1 MITATQFHKDI
12 ENATMIA
19 ISGHVR
25 PDGDC
30 TGSTLSLLNYIQDN
44 WHNKTVHVFL
54 EYVSDSL
61 KFLPKSDQVYTET
74 NDESYD
80 LFICCDCGGKDRL
93 GKFSNLSDNAKRNI
107 CIDHHISNDGF
118 GDDFLLVPQASSTC
132 EILYSIMDKEK
143 ISKDTA
149 TCLYL
154 GIVHDTGVFKHSNTT
169 KLTMEIAGQLI
180 EKGVNNSKII
190 DDSFYAKSF
199 LQNRLLGHCLLNSQF
214 IVEEKVIF
222 SSITK
227 NTLEQF
233 GGTAGD
239 LDGVID
245 QLRITKEV
253 EVAIFLY
260 ELEENK
266 WKVSMRSNNFINVSE
281 IAKSFGGGG
290 HIKAAGCTMEGTTS
304 TILNTLLTEIKAQQK

>member
-1 MITATQFHKDI
+1 MMTATQFHSDI
-12 ENATMIA
+12 ENATTIA
-19 ISGHVR
+19 ISGHIR

-44 WHNKTVHVFL
+44 WQDKTVHVFL
-54 EYVSDSL
+54 EYMSDNL
-61 KFLPKSDQVYTET
+61 KFLPKSEQVHTET
-74 NDESYD
+74 NNNCYD
-80 LFICCDCGGKDRL
+80 LFICCDCGSKDRL
-93 GKFSNLSDNAKRNI
+93 GKFSNLSDNAKKNL

-190 DDSFYAKSF
+190 DESFYAKSF

-214 IVEEKVIF
+214 LVEEKVIF
-222 SSITK
+222 SFITK
-227 NTLEQF
+227 ETLVQF

-245 QLRITKEV
+245 QLRITKGV

-260 ELEENK
+260 EIEENK
-266 WKVSMRSNNFINVSE
+266 WKVSMRSNDFVNVSE
-281 IAKSFGGGG
+281 IAKFYGGGG
-290 HIKAAGCTMEGTTS
+290 HIKAAGCTMEGATS
-304 TILNTLLTEIKAQQK
+304 TILEVLLEQIRAQQK

>member
-12 ENATMIA
+12 ENATTIA

-54 EYVSDSL
+54 EYISDNL

-214 IVEEKVIF
+214 LVEEKVIF

-245 QLRITKEV
+245 QLRITKGV

-266 WKVSMRSNNFINVSE
+266 WKVSMRSNDFINVSE